1 MQQYQK
7 FTKYSELKGL
17 KPGIAQFDQAWK
29 AVAKRD
35 PNGFAAEQHEF
46 VKTNYYDRANK
57 RLKKNGL
64 DFSDRGAGV
73 QDMIWSTSVQYG
85 NKKVIERALSG
96 RNIRAMTDEQII
108 NTVQDYKLAHYR
120 EHFASTYRRGLKGK
134 SIMESIISRI
144 KNERRDL
151 INLSRR
157 GK

>member
-7 FTKYSELKGL
+7 YTKYKELKGL
-17 KPGIAQFDQAWK
+17 KPGTAQFNQAWK

-46 VKTNYYDRANK
+46 VKTS
-57 RLKKNGL
+57 L
-64 DFSDRGAGV
+64 DFSNRGAGV

-85 NKKVIERALSG
+85 NRKIIENALSG
-96 RNIRAMTDEQII
+96 KNIHAMTDEQII
-108 NTVQDYKLAHYR
+108 NTMQDYKLAHYR
-120 EHFASTYRRGLKGK
+120 EYFASSFKNGLER
-134 SIMESIISRI
+134 ESVISRI